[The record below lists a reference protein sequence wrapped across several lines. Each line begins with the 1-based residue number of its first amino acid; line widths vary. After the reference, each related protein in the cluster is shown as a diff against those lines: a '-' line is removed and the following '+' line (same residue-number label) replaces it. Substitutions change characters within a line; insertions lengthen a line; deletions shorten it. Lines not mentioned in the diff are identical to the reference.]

1 MANLKQVTIV
11 TIVILS
17 FILFIFPAPNGTIYT
32 VFRIFAF
39 ISITF
44 LFFQTSI
51 GVQKSEAPTTKTFAL
66 INNRPEIGIIFAP
79 AKQRLFYSYHEGMSF
94 EISDNKEKKLDCKK
108 ISKEGE
114 VKAVSY
120 SNTLKP
126 QIEDWHCYL
135 WPGSSVR
142 NLTLPSPLC

>member
-51 GVQKSEAPTTKTFAL
+51 GVQKSEAPITKSFGL
-66 INNRPEIGIIFAP
+66 INNR
-79 AKQRLFYSYHEGMSF
+79 
-94 EISDNKEKKLDCKK
+94 SDNEKLTDELRENYDRLLTVVFQMITAINPEYKCATYMFDPASGGLVLQKSTFKEFPENINQDDSL
-108 ISKEGE
+108 
-114 VKAVSY
+114 
-120 SNTLKP
+120 
-126 QIEDWHCYL
+126 
-135 WPGSSVR
+135 
-142 NLTLPSPLC
+142 